1 MPKNIIYSSI
11 AILFLNACGGGASST
26 EEKVTSVEEVQTTIE
41 KAGFSLTSLAPAS
54 SAKM

>member
-26 EEKVTSVEEVQTTIE
+26 GEKVASVEEVQTAIE
-41 KAGFSLTSLAPAS
+41 K
-54 SAKM
+54 